1 MAPKKAVP
9 APAPEEEYRLEEQA
23 GFLLRRAHQFATDV
37 FNNQLGAAG
46 AVGVTPTQFSTLV
59 KLLERGELSQ
69 TALGAATAMDPATI
83 LGVVQRLA
91 ARDLLSVRADPKDGR
106 RRLIQL
112 TQPGH
117 DLALRLRAIGPRISE
132 HILAELSPRD
142 CKALLRLLAQLGARK
157 TG

>member
-1 MAPKKAVP
+1 MSVP
-9 APAPEEEYRLEEQA
+9 TNAKPRPAHEDDYRLEEQV

-37 FNNQLGAAG
+37 FNGH
-46 AVGVTPTQFSTLV
+46 VSVEGVTPTQFSTLV
-59 KLLERGELSQ
+59 KLLERGEISQ
-69 TALGAATAMDPATI
+69 TALGEATAMDPATI

-91 ARDLLSVRADPKDGR
+91 ARDLLSVRADPADGR

-117 DLALRLRAIGPRISE
+117 VLATRLRATGPHISE

-142 CKALLRLLAQLGARK
+142 RKTLLRLLAHLGERK